1 MPTGS
6 HRDEHQVLND
16 DVKYVSLLNSEWVVC
31 KKQKE
36 KITLKGQISS
46 LEFSSRRGQ
55 RPMPL
60 HTVRLQSF

>member
-36 KITLKGQISS
+36 KITLKGRF
-46 LEFSSRRGQ
+46 L
-55 RPMPL
+55 P
-60 HTVRLQSF
+60 